1 VHIGLQQGGMTQIL
15 DGLRPGE
22 LVVTE
27 GAVFVSNKALGGS
40 GAD

>member
-1 VHIGLQQGGMTQIL
+1 MTHILE
-15 DGLRPGE
+15 GLRPGE

-40 GAD
+40 SGSD